1 MSEFEGRVV
10 FVTGARGNLGAA
22 VAAELSAR
30 GARLVC
36 ADAAPLEPAS
46 SADTLALGGLDL
58 SQVAVAQQLVAA
70 GLERFGRIDA
80 LVNTIGGFRM
90 AEVGEGALADWDFLF
105 TLNARIALVLS
116 AAVIPAMAQRKY
128 GRIVHVAAGAGLRAG
143 AGIGVYSAAKA
154 SVLRIAEA
162 IAEEQ
167 RDNGIACNCIMPST
181 IDTPQNRAAMPDE
194 DHSRWVTPQAIARVA
209 AFLAS
214 ADAGPITGAAIPV
227 VRRD

>member
-1 MSEFEGRVV
+1 MGDFDGRVV
-10 FVTGARGNLGAA
+10 LVTGARGNLGAA
-22 VAAELSAR
+22 VAAELAAR

-36 ADAAPLEPAS
+36 ADAAPL
-46 SADTLALGGLDL
+46 DTQSDKILSIGGLDL
-58 SQVAVAQQLVAA
+58 AKPDVARQLAA
-70 GLERFGRIDA
+70 ASLERFGRIDA

-90 AEVGEGALADWDFLF
+90 AEVSEAALADWDFLF
-105 TLNARIALVLS
+105 TLNARIALILS
-116 AAVIPAMAQRKY
+116 AAIIPAMAERKY

-167 RDNGIACNCIMPST
+167 RDHGIACNCVLPST
-181 IDTPQNRAAMPDE
+181 IDTPQNRAAMPDD
-194 DHSRWVTPQAIARVA
+194 DHSRWVTPQSIAKVA

-214 ADAGPITGAAIPV
+214 ADAGAITGAAVPV

>member
-1 MSEFEGRVV
+1 MSDFEGRVV
-10 FVTGARGNLGAA
+10 LVTGARGNLGAA

-36 ADAAPLEPAS
+36 ADAAPLEAAS
-46 SADTLALGGLDL
+46 SSDTLALGGLDL
-58 SQVAVAQQLVAA
+58 SQVSVAQQLVAA

-128 GRIVHVAAGAGLRAG
+128 GRIVHVAAGAGQRAG

-214 ADAGPITGAAIPV
+214 ADAGAVTGVAIPV

>member
-1 MSEFEGRVV
+1 MADFDGRVV
-10 FVTGARGNLGAA
+10 LVTGARGNLGAA

-36 ADAAPLEPAS
+36 ADAAPLEAAQ

-90 AEVGEGALADWDFLF
+90 ADVGEGALADWDFLF

-128 GRIVHVAAGAGLRAG
+128 GRIVHVAAGAGLRAS
-143 AGIGVYSAAKA
+143 AGISVYSAAKA

-167 RDNGIACNCIMPST
+167 RDNGIACNCILPST

-194 DHSRWVTPQAIARVA
+194 DHGRWVTPQSIAKVA

-214 ADAGPITGAAIPV
+214 VDAGSVTGAAIPV